1 MATRTQRPR
10 TPMQRCQQ
18 LCLFLCLILLA
29 PANIRTANGTDSD
42 KTSETDVAMDDD
54 QEFSNSTCSQFTDPN
69 GDVHYKP
76 KNRSM
81 DSLGVI
87 VCHPGFQLSTSVQ
100 RRCIIVNNTRLD
112 WSSDQHC
119 VAIENFCPELA
130 AGRFSL
136 VLYTGHRRLGGEAVI
151 VCNHSSVIS
160 IPYKRPRCK
169 YDNASQTAVWS
180 DIPNCQAPQTVIPTT
195 VSSTMP
201 TGPQATGTSSLSQSA
216 VAVVICT
223 CLILICVG
231 AFILHLHRDAVLR
244 TMQKI
249 DTQNGAFL
257 IINDT
262 GKKVKSF
269 LDKSLPATVS
279 RRLRKDVDVDAENA
293 TAEEQ
298 QQQQKQQ
305 QQQDNTTPLGII
317 KIRSKASID
326 TVRSCDVP
334 VRYQHGGGG
343 GQADNGGG
351 GTLRRSYSD
360 LSADKRGGRGQHH
373 QPPLRKSLSFPAS
386 HAQRAEQSRRS
397 SIIESMHSDEEDQA
411 NLSQPSG
418 LSAQQQP
425 PQPIGS
431 PAFPFKSATL
441 PSVLSPVSSPLARI
455 KRLVKSSSKESGVN
469 PWSGVSTIMSK
480 KIPDLALKGMSMRGR
495 LSVPRKLRNSSTS
508 SGRPTLSENDREN
521 TSPPPLPAVR
531 SGSETSLA
539 GRVAVA
545 GNSGCNETSLT
556 GQAVS
561 SKSVCSDISQAEQ
574 ARVSRQSEIT
584 TTSHIPSEDERG
596 SLAASGDTEDNKL
609 SEQDETCENASNAA
623 ASVHSLAD
631 THPAATAAAAA
642 GEDDIYHNPLE
653 EEVSLQPKKVPPPP
667 PSSTPSIADGGRAS
681 TSSAGGGICTGVD
694 GEEPKGDVASIASCD
709 SLYLSAQDPRLASC
723 ASSSPSP
730 KAATAASTAGSGLH
744 PQSAAQSPRPPSGK
758 GTPTASAASPAEDEE
773 EDIYADC
780 AERNMN
786 STESFTDL
794 ALLKQADPP
803 AAAEAAA
810 TVVAT
815 TPAPVEA
822 QADENV
828 YEMDDEVSDV
838 IQKANLT
845 KAKKDM
851 MKRTSTLIRDSK
863 ALDTAATKLKT
874 LARQMTFGE
883 GSSPAPGTPDKP
895 RQLSIDASPTS
906 VTASPTSL
914 LRRIREST
922 RDKTKTRKDS
932 PSQAAAASTYTA
944 RKLLPTPDAEE
955 PPPLPAT
962 PADQKKRV
970 SAASLIQESS
980 STDEEADGD
989 DMYADLDQF
998 KTS

>member
-305 QQQDNTTPLGII
+305 YEQQQQHVQQQQQSSTARVMRTQATQSHLHRRTYLETGGDSGSDRSARSSPTPAGSLLTPGGISTSGANWVRVFPLFASPQLLAKGTNI
-317 KIRSKASID
+317 KIKITPTTSCREVIELVMDEVRRLTSGSTRAQSLILDINAYCLVSKVEGRDCPLPDDFKPLELADQESRRQMYIRERSA
-326 TVRSCDVP
+326 
-334 VRYQHGGGG
+334 
-343 GQADNGGG
+343 
-351 GTLRRSYSD
+351 
-360 LSADKRGGRGQHH
+360 
-373 QPPLRKSLSFPAS
+373 
-386 HAQRAEQSRRS
+386 AEQ
-397 SIIESMHSDEEDQA
+397 M
-411 NLSQPSG
+411 L
-418 LSAQQQP
+418 QQGQ
-425 PQPIGS
+425 
-431 PAFPFKSATL
+431 
-441 PSVLSPVSSPLARI
+441 
-455 KRLVKSSSKESGVN
+455 
-469 PWSGVSTIMSK
+469 
-480 KIPDLALKGMSMRGR
+480 
-495 LSVPRKLRNSSTS
+495 STS
-508 SGRPTLSENDREN
+508 
-521 TSPPPLPAVR
+521 V
-531 SGSETSLA
+531 
-539 GRVAVA
+539 
-545 GNSGCNETSLT
+545 
-556 GQAVS
+556 
-561 SKSVCSDISQAEQ
+561 
-574 ARVSRQSEIT
+574 
-584 TTSHIPSEDERG
+584 
-596 SLAASGDTEDNKL
+596 
-609 SEQDETCENASNAA
+609 
-623 ASVHSLAD
+623 
-631 THPAATAAAAA
+631 
-642 GEDDIYHNPLE
+642 
-653 EEVSLQPKKVPPPP
+653 
-667 PSSTPSIADGGRAS
+667 
-681 TSSAGGGICTGVD
+681 
-694 GEEPKGDVASIASCD
+694 
-709 SLYLSAQDPRLASC
+709 
-723 ASSSPSP
+723 
-730 KAATAASTAGSGLH
+730 
-744 PQSAAQSPRPPSGK
+744 
-758 GTPTASAASPAEDEE
+758 
-773 EDIYADC
+773 
-780 AERNMN
+780 
-786 STESFTDL
+786 
-794 ALLKQADPP
+794 
-803 AAAEAAA
+803 
-810 TVVAT
+810 
-815 TPAPVEA
+815 
-822 QADENV
+822 
-828 YEMDDEVSDV
+828 
-838 IQKANLT
+838 
-845 KAKKDM
+845 
-851 MKRTSTLIRDSK
+851 
-863 ALDTAATKLKT
+863 
-874 LARQMTFGE
+874 
-883 GSSPAPGTPDKP
+883 
-895 RQLSIDASPTS
+895 
-906 VTASPTSL
+906 
-914 LRRIREST
+914 
-922 RDKTKTRKDS
+922 
-932 PSQAAAASTYTA
+932 
-944 RKLLPTPDAEE
+944 
-955 PPPLPAT
+955 
-962 PADQKKRV
+962 
-970 SAASLIQESS
+970 
-980 STDEEADGD
+980 
-989 DMYADLDQF
+989 
-998 KTS
+998 